1 MGLREFII
9 TKDRQYADVLLMAY
23 LPLRSYEGHL
33 ENILKYMEIR
43 NRYRQN
49 P

>member
-9 TKDRQYADVLLMAY
+9 TEDRQYADMQLVPF

-33 ENILKYMEIR
+33 ENIMKFI
-43 NRYRQN
+43 
-49 P
+49 